1 MTLLLFVSHSHPMYW
16 FLGWLVGWLVFGFPS
31 LQVLHLKEPGA
42 FEACLDI
49 FFGLVFPAM
58 FPDRL
63 STVQGW
69 IDLGRCVS
77 ADLSRFETIGS
88 DASTT
93 SVDAV
98 SLGELIKVVSEQC
111 RRHFKLNLHP
121 ADGLCRVHQIDSDV
135 NGGDTRLLLLAPAGT
150 RFMIQQPAES
160 DQDFA
165 SAVRSSVAATHNAE
179 TQTNRLD
186 LADLVESTIS
196 SIPAGVLEGN
206 AESHEFPEVVMRAIR
221 NLVESGSSAFC
232 FLSDDLEAK
241 LEASFASQSFHSFLN
256 TKGCKKKML
265 RVVAHAI
272 VLFWPSNSMTALIEF
287 LNKVRPTMI
296 LHSTLLH
303 DTNLCQPTASDCS
316 PRR

>member
-1 MTLLLFVSHSHPMYW
+1 
-16 FLGWLVGWLVFGFPS
+16 
-31 LQVLHLKEPGA
+31 
-42 FEACLDI
+42 
-49 FFGLVFPAM
+49 M

-186 LADLVESTIS
+186 LADLGERISQKLLQVEATEEITKDDVRGAIKSILLDEMVLGAFSGFFSQERAQWEKSKRSAYDVEKGLTEYFMAKSFLVYMDPKTASPKYTVLVVAYLVLLFKAADQLDLLRSNLRTVRHRWGTIVFVSLPS
-196 SIPAGVLEGN
+196 S
-206 AESHEFPEVVMRAIR
+206 
-221 NLVESGSSAFC
+221 
-232 FLSDDLEAK
+232 
-241 LEASFASQSFHSFLN
+241 HSF
-256 TKGCKKKML
+256 
-265 RVVAHAI
+265 
-272 VLFWPSNSMTALIEF
+272 P
-287 LNKVRPTMI
+287 
-296 LHSTLLH
+296 
-303 DTNLCQPTASDCS
+303 
-316 PRR
+316 